1 MTRSNFSSVMGISDN
16 GGANMNTYSYSIGTS
31 GYAEVSQEQ
40 VLSSVTFPNG
50 TITFNYN
57 GSQASLLSIVIANS
71 SQTG

>member
-1 MTRSNFSSVMGISDN
+1 
-16 GGANMNTYSYSIGTS
+16 MNTYSYSIGTS